1 MPPLLT
7 LQLLPPLPSSGHV
20 DKVRE
25 QLKMGANVNTR
36 DNASWTPLVRHRTTH
51 GQQQVAAMSYARLAT
66 QLPDC
71 PPESQHEAC
80 AGGFTEIVELLLDA
94 GADVNATASDD
105 ITPLHDAATEGFID
119 IAKVRVEGCWREDWG
134 RPQSSR
140 ISGRAQS
147 SRVPCPGQSSFSSP
161 QLFFPDAPGKGRQR
175 RCA

>member
-94 GADVNATASDD
+94 GADVNATASNGLTALQ
-105 ITPLHDAATEGFID
+105 IALYLGHAAV
-119 IAKVRVEGCWREDWG
+119 VRVLLAAPAITVAEED
-134 RPQSSR
+134 
-140 ISGRAQS
+140 RAGILETLHEADEAL
-147 SRVPCPGQSSFSSP
+147 VAKAVGG
-161 QLFFPDAPGKGRQR
+161 A
-175 RCA
+175 